1 MELTSRQIKFCE
13 EYVKNGL
20 NGTQAYMKAYKNC
33 KKEETATAS
42 ASRLLRNVK
51 VLSYIEELQEELK
64 DKAIMSAKERMVW
77 LTGVVIDENREE
89 IYVKDTENKDIH
101 LGTRNADLNTKLKA
115 IDIMNKMS
123 GEYKTILDGNV
134 GIVKLED
141 VL

>member
-1 MELTSRQIKFCE
+1 MKLTSRQIKFCE

-77 LTGVVIDENREE
+77 LSEVVNDIQKEGVKVKTPDREF
-89 IYVKDTENKDIH
+89 I
-101 LGTRNADLNTKLKA
+101 LGEGNADLNTKMKA
-115 IDIMNKMS
+115 IDILNKMS

>member
-77 LTGVVIDENREE
+77 LSEVVNDIQKEGVK
-89 IYVKDTENKDIH
+89 VKTADRDFIIGE
-101 LGTRNADLNTKLKA
+101 GNADLNTKLKA
-115 IDIMNKMS
+115 IDIMNKMT

>member
-1 MELTSRQIKFCE
+1 
-13 EYVKNGL
+13 
-20 NGTQAYMKAYKNC
+20 MKAYKNC

-77 LTGVVIDENREE
+77 LSEVVNDIQKEGVKVKTADRDVIIGE
-89 IYVKDTENKDIH
+89 
-101 LGTRNADLNTKLKA
+101 GNADLNTKLKA
-115 IDIMNKMS
+115 IDIMNKMT

>member
-51 VLSYIEELQEELK
+51 VLSYIEELQEALK

-77 LTGVVIDENREE
+77 LSEVVNDIQKEGVK
-89 IYVKDTENKDIH
+89 VKTADRDFIIGE
-101 LGTRNADLNTKLKA
+101 GNADLNTKLKA
-115 IDIMNKMS
+115 IDIMNKMT

>member
-51 VLSYIEELQEELK
+51 VLSYIEELQEALK
-64 DKAIMSAKERMVW
+64 DKTIMSAKERMVW
-77 LTGVVIDENREE
+77 LSEVVNDIQKEGVK
-89 IYVKDTENKDIH
+89 VKTADRDFIIGE
-101 LGTRNADLNTKLKA
+101 GNADLNTKLKA

>member
-42 ASRLLRNVK
+42 ASRMLRNVK

-64 DKAIMSAKERMVW
+64 DEVIMSAKERMKW
-77 LTGVVIDENREE
+77 LSGVVKDINRETVFIKDENGNQKIGEQ
-89 IYVKDTENKDIH
+89 
-101 LGTRNADLNTKLKA
+101 NADLNTKMKA